1 LSRLALG
8 LLIAAGLPALAAC
21 QPAGNS
27 VAAIERSPAGLD
39 QVPLTI
45 TTTSGKTHRFTVEV
59 ARTEAEQA
67 QGLMNRQTLA
77 PDRGMVF
84 PYDPPRQASFWMKNT
99 LIPLDIIFI
108 RADGTIARI
117 EANTVPLSLDPVAS
131 GEPVAT
137 VLELAGGR
145 AAELGI
151 TPGAKVVWQR

>member
-1 LSRLALG
+1 MSRLALA
-8 LLIAAGLPALAAC
+8 LLVAAGLPALAAC
-21 QPAGNS
+21 QPASNT
-27 VAAIERSPAGLD
+27 VAAIDRSPAGLD

-45 TTTSGKTHRFTVEV
+45 TTTAGKKHRFTVEV
-59 ARTEAEQA
+59 ARTDAEQA

-84 PYDPPRQASFWMKNT
+84 PYDPPRAASFWMKNT

-151 TPGAKVVWQR
+151 TPGAKVMWQR